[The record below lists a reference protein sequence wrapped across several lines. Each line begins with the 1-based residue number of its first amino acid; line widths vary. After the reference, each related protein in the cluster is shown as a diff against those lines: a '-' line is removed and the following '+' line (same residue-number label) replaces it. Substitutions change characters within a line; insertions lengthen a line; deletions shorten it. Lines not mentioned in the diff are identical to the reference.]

1 MATTSSNNAPITPP
15 NKNNP
20 KVNYRLIS
28 QLVLIVIATGALVC
42 LAWQNQ
48 QLNRQNQQLNTEI
61 TELRKLSK
69 NTTKAEMLSN
79 IQQPG
84 NAPNQPGTQPDHPG
98 DDFFKPSNDLI
109 DNFTAILNTLNTQ
122 PLEGYLANEVKL
134 FYDSNTPA
142 TTLTNKARITKSLE
156 YFSDAKIPWNFRLP
170 SDHLAHYQK
179 KFDKLFDKGCLAGA
193 SADVGHVVSFC
204 FNKEGKIHS
213 IFLCRDPRVFN

>member
-1 MATTSSNNAPITPP
+1 MVTTSSNNAPTTPP

-28 QLVLIVIATGALVC
+28 QLVLIIIATGALVC
-42 LAWQNQ
+42 LAWQNH
-48 QLNRQNQQLNTEI
+48 QLNQQNQQLNTEI

-69 NTTKAEMLSN
+69 NTTKAETPSN
-79 IQQPG
+79 TQQPG
-84 NAPNQPGTQPDHPG
+84 NIPNKPSNQPDRPNDN
-98 DDFFKPSNDLI
+98 FFKPDNAMI

-122 PLEGYLANEVKL
+122 PLEGYLANEVKI
-134 FYDSNTPA
+134 FYASNTPA
-142 TTLTNKARITKSLE
+142 NTLTNKARITKSLE

-179 KFDKLFDKGCLAGA
+179 KFDKLFGKGCLAGA

>member
-1 MATTSSNNAPITPP
+1 MVTTSSNNAPTTPP

-48 QLNRQNQQLNTEI
+48 QLNQQNQQLNTEI
-61 TELRKLSK
+61 TELRKTAK
-69 NTTKAEMLSN
+69 KPTNPATPNNT
-79 IQQPG
+79 QQPG
-84 NAPNQPGTQPDHPG
+84 NTPNQPGTQPDHPG

-122 PLEGYLANEVKL
+122 PLEGYLADEVKL
-134 FYDSNTPA
+134 FYASNTPA